1 MTSTVIARRQRNAQ
15 GFSLVEA
22 AVVLVVIGII
32 LGAVLQ
38 GRSLIESAE
47 YKSFRQELRDYRS
60 AFHNFR
66 DRYDALPGDFVDAAT
81 RIESGLGNGDGN
93 GLIGDDIDC
102 DSASDENCL
111 AWQHLRAA
119 GTLGGNPSTEG
130 TAAPPEHAWGGRFD
144 AFFTGTGVN
153 GDFGHKLLITDVPV
167 EIAERLDADE
177 DDDRCEHGRITGQ
190 VCEDETAWPDDV
202 TVDVVYAL

>member
-1 MTSTVIARRQRNAQ
+1 M
-15 GFSLVEA
+15 
-22 AVVLVVIGII
+22 VLVVIGII

-47 YKSFRQELRDYRS
+47 YKSFRQELRDYSS
-60 AFHNFR
+60 AFNNFR
-66 DRYDALPGDFVDAAT
+66 DRYDALPGDFAQAAA
-81 RIESGLGNGDGN
+81 RLESGLGNGDGN
-93 GLIGDDIDC
+93 GVIGDDADC
-102 DSASDENCL
+102 DGDSDESCL

-119 GTLGGNPSTEG
+119 GMLGGNPSIEG
-130 TAAPPEHAWGGRFD
+130 ADAPPEHPWGGRFD

-153 GDFGHKLLITDVPV
+153 GDFGHKLLITGVPV
-167 EIAERLDADE
+167 EIARRLDADE

-190 VCEDETAWPDDV
+190 VCEDDTAWPNDV